1 MHRTK
6 YIHSDSVASLTFS
19 SGLAG
24 PIHGA
29 VNLLFVSEDER
40 PNKSVVDDLGAIVRC
55 RSHTPDKEDALK
67 TERPSSNGWKT
78 KCP

>member
-29 VNLLFVSEDER
+29 IDLLFVSEDER
-40 PNKSVVDDLGAIVRC
+40 PNKSVVDDLGAIVGC